1 VVASTDFDP
10 EQSEELQVKSV
21 EAAPFMNNTWIIEL
35 SRPLNYMH
43 YGEPMP
49 VGVRGIEFPQVQ
61 IIVCQ

>member
-1 VVASTDFDP
+1 M
-10 EQSEELQVKSV
+10 KSV